1 MKIRKI
7 FLIPPVVDVIKLI
20 FGVNQIYPK
29 AQTAKIGHFKSNKQF
44 SRIVLLENSIV
55 FTF

>member
-20 FGVNQIYPK
+20 FGGN
-29 AQTAKIGHFKSNKQF
+29 
-44 SRIVLLENSIV
+44 LEDLD
-55 FTF
+55 FPMK